1 MSTPTCSAGASGTGQ
16 ARQTPQRRRPA
27 PAHLPIERVEIDL
40 PEDEKRGLIRIREEI
55 TEEIDYR
62 PSQFIRRHLVRPVYV
77 RPGTDTAPI
86 IAPLP
91 PRVIPQA
98 GVGPGLL
105 AHLLVSKYTDHI
117 PLYRQQQMAARA
129 GVDLPRQKLG
139 RWVQTSAQLLL
150 TVHEQ
155 LAERIRDS
163 GYVQADETPVKV
175 LDRDRSGRAAKAWLW
190 TYHAPTADAIVFDFH
205 CSRGRDS
212 PNRFFPKK
220 WQGALQSDGYN
231 LYAALAKARRGMTHF
246 GCMAHCRRKVAD
258 AVRYN
263 T

>member
-1 MSTPTCSAGASGTGQ
+1 M
-16 ARQTPQRRRPA
+16 
-27 PAHLPIERVEIDL
+27 
-40 PEDEKRGLIRIREEI
+40 
-55 TEEIDYR
+55 
-62 PSQFIRRHLVRPVYV
+62 RPVYV

-175 LDRDRSGRAAKAWLW
+175 LDRDRSGRAAKA
-190 TYHAPTADAIVFDFH
+190 
-205 CSRGRDS
+205 
-212 PNRFFPKK
+212 
-220 WQGALQSDGYN
+220 
-231 LYAALAKARRGMTHF
+231 
-246 GCMAHCRRKVAD
+246 
-258 AVRYN
+258 
-263 T
+263 